1 MARRVS
7 MLDAWYGPARAAQMR
22 RARAL
27 GEFRPAVA
35 QPYTGAQRTFLAGR
49 MNIIMTALRSAHGIA
64 LTTAQNWPTASTL
77 DWKRFVPVLNIIS
90 TVTATQDEAKRQVIS
105 TLRSTMAN
113 LVNQREAAMQDV
125 LDGSLSFANWLKGVE
140 ATSKGLV
147 SVLSTLGEFSIANG
161 LKDTVQNVV
170 SDISRATIWVG
181 VTARE
186 QLEKLPE
193 RAERYG
199 PFLIGGAV
207 LLGAFI
213 VYQYATA
220 PLKLLPRGDQ

>member
-1 MARRVS
+1 MNSRPT
-7 MLDAWYGPARAAQMR
+7 LEAWYGPARAARIR

-27 GEFRPAVA
+27 GEFKPSVA
-35 QPYTGAQRTFLAGR
+35 QPYTGAQRAFLAGR

-64 LTTAQNWPTASTL
+64 LTTAQNWPTMSTV
-77 DWKRFVPVLNIIS
+77 DWRRFIPVLGIIA
-90 TVTATQDEAKRQVIS
+90 TATATQDEAKRQVVS

-125 LDGSLSFANWLKGVE
+125 LDGKLSFENWLKGVE

-161 LKDTVQNVV
+161 LVDTTRNVV
-170 SDISRATIWVG
+170 SDISRATVWVG

-193 RAERYG
+193 RGEKYG
-199 PFLIGGAV
+199 PLLVGGAV

-220 PLKLLPRGDQ
+220 PLKLLPRGDQR